1 MKSKLAA
8 SSAPIDLKTPESM
21 PSDHVLVEHLSN
33 LGPVSK
39 KMLAEIDVYT
49 AGDIRKLGPDLIY
62 HILKGKGTMVSM
74 NLVYALAAALQG
86 IHWTKLPPEEKRRL
100 TLACKGDSKN

>member
-1 MKSKLAA
+1 MKSKSAA
-8 SSAPIDLKTPESM
+8 SSSPIDLKTPK
-21 PSDHVLVEHLSN
+21 PSDHVLVEHLNN

-62 HILKGKGTMVSM
+62 HILKGKGTIVSLNM
-74 NLVYALAAALQG
+74 VYALAAALEG
-86 IHWTKLPPEEKRRL
+86 IHWTKLPPKEKLRL
-100 TLACKGDSKN
+100 TVACKGDSKS